1 MGLCINNS
9 NNRLS
14 IVRMNGTY
22 CAVIFVMLYIIN
34 LNVFIYN
41 DYFYHKSHRIED
53 GLRGVSP
60 IDISDYHL
68 YGPSWR
74 RCALFFLHSPCC
86 AYNIFMNLTVDIIA
100 YIRMCRKPLILKQF
114 LKTDIFV
121 WFLFLCYIHPYATPI
136 YYVVPPRILYSI
148 ALVFL
153 IMIRLRQYKKYG
165 IIRNWINFSKVKEM
179 LCIKKLDFASRFRRT
194 E

>member
-14 IVRMNGTY
+14 IIRMNGTY

-41 DYFYHKSHRIED
+41 DYFHHKSHRIED

-74 RCALFFLHSPCC
+74 RCALFFFHSPYS

-100 YIRMCRKPLILKQF
+100 YIRMRRRPLTLKQF

-121 WFLFLCYIHPYATPI
+121 WFLFLCYINTNATPI
-136 YYVVPPRILYSI
+136 YYVVPPPILYSI
-148 ALVFL
+148 LLVFL

-165 IIRNWINFSKVKEM
+165 IIRNWINFSKIKEM
-179 LCIKKLDFASRFRRT
+179 LCIKNT
-194 E
+194 